1 MATTG
6 PKNTNNTNQSGEE
19 QNKSGVEVETPK
31 KTKQT
36 LSEAIAAGINA
47 KSEEEGRQLAAAIA
61 DSTDVDKETVA
72 TLAGLME
79 KATKAKLAVSV
90 NTGAKTE
97 ENTGDARKEVLQ
109 QFIIL
114 VRSKIEICASG
125 EFNKANN
132 YADMKYI
139 FMSALTALRRDLEDG
154 DVKVPRKS
162 FKKLEDKAKEMA
174 EEFNDFICD
183 VAYKVRTSTDE
194 ASKVNKETL
203 GDIFSNKSSMKI
215 ERSGWFG
222 W

>member
-6 PKNTNNTNQSGEE
+6 PKGTANTNQSGEE
-19 QNKSGVEVETPK
+19 QNKSGVEVEAPK

-79 KATKAKLAVSV
+79 KATKAKLAVSAI
-90 NTGAKTE
+90 TTPKTE

-109 QFIIL
+109 QFISL

-132 YADMKYI
+132 YAELKGV
-139 FMSALTALRRDLEDG
+139 FMSVLTGLRHDLEEAG
-154 DVKVPRKS
+154 VKVPRKS

-174 EEFNDFICD
+174 EELDSFICD
-183 VAYKVRTSTDE
+183 VAFKVRTSTDE

-203 GDIFSNKSSMKI
+203 GGIFSNKSSMKI